1 MNMVTQG
8 YLQKAFSIPA
18 KRYCQTLE
26 LKDNPELID
35 EYVKRH
41 SEMYHWPEVRDGIR
55 SIGILAMEIYRFET
69 KLFMI
74 VETSLDFQWDVA
86 FKKLATLP
94 RQAEWEEYMSIYQ
107 QVEANATSSQKWKL
121 MERFFYLYE

>member
-8 YLQKAFSIPA
+8 YLQKAFFIPA

-74 VETSLDFQWDVA
+74 VETPLDFQWDVA

-121 MERFFYLYE
+121 MERIFYLYE